1 MSHGENNIVKRKS
14 EMRSAIRLNK
24 SIIMNLAHVVSLVQ
38 LKEMDRKGHLYKIII
53 IIIINII
60 IIILSLQSSQQEK
73 W

>member
-53 IIIINII
+53 IIII